1 MKQCLEMCVVV
12 GHGVWQNIMWKMEC
26 ILFFLD
32 TFFGCFWRLFF
43 FFQFGYRAFI
53 IFPSQQ
59 PLWRRSRCDWTFFKV
74 SPWHTPSPNI
84 NCSVLSPRNFP
95 KITTSP
101 GKTNGLLWMKLYR
114 SGTDCKI
121 ILWDSWLELAG
132 HSSCGLPGSQ
142 GFIQEGLPCS
152 GQGQLTLFLVN

>member
-1 MKQCLEMCVVV
+1 MGFGRTLCEKWSVSYFSLT
-12 GHGVWQNIMWKMEC
+12 
-26 ILFFLD
+26 LFLVAFED
-32 TFFGCFWRLFF
+32 FFF